1 MTGNEFLKKLK
12 KLAKK
17 NKMSFSTDKSFGKG
31 SHMGVYYGDKFTTL
45 RDPKDELMTGTFNAM
60 LKQLGVDKNDLN

>member
-17 NKMSFSTDKSFGKG
+17 EKKFFRLDRSFGKG
-31 SHMGVYYGDKFTTL
+31 SHTGVYYGDKFTTL

-60 LKQLGVDKNDLN
+60 LKQLGVNKNDLN